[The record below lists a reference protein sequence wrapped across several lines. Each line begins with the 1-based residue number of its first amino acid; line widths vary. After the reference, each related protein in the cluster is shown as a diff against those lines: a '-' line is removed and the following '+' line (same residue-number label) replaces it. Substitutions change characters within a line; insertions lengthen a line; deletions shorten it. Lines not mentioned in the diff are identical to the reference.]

1 MLQSIFTSFHPFPV
15 GRSAWYKIR
24 KLTMEDLVIT
34 PWNIPEPAVEKQLNL
49 QSCATIAC
57 RIRINPE
64 VLSLLPEMENASILV
79 LSKFTRFLNKLIYVN
94 HSPKIEIDAKYVGT
108 RKEKQWLKYNEALE
122 KAKAIHAKIKDKTIE
137 EALEDLNSRLQVM
150 VEEENSEFIQESIR
164 HYSDM
169 ASYDIRELDEKSGN
183 DLVNKQISRLNKMLK
198 RLKAKRSENRR
209 NFLNKF
215 WNENNSIPLP
225 SEVLDVVRSTIKEK
239 GFFEPNDIFG
249 YGER

>member
-64 VLSLLPEMENASILV
+64 VLSLLPEMENASIPV

-108 RKEKQWLKYNEALE
+108 RKR
-122 KAKAIHAKIKDKTIE
+122 
-137 EALEDLNSRLQVM
+137 S
-150 VEEENSEFIQESIR
+150 
-164 HYSDM
+164 
-169 ASYDIRELDEKSGN
+169 SG
-183 DLVNKQISRLNKMLK
+183 
-198 RLKAKRSENRR
+198 
-209 NFLNKF
+209 
-215 WNENNSIPLP
+215 
-225 SEVLDVVRSTIKEK
+225 
-239 GFFEPNDIFG
+239 
-249 YGER
+249 